1 MGNDIAQ
8 WRQEIGLHYY
18 RNRGVNL
25 RLTFRTTLFN
35 VTFLKQSMTSFMLFT
50 MHVLCNILYYVRTL
64 NLAVFISVYTLA
76 SGMSLIQTNVPTFF
90 HDNYCIASSQL
101 SLYIISLRFLLL
113 LSGDI
118 ECNPG
123 PLSPECLT
131 VFHLNIRSIR
141 NKMNY
146 IRDTFSECTHSILCF
161 TETHLSHDIGND
173 LLQIEGFDTMFRKD
187 KNAHSGGFIVY
198 TSSLLSPQRILDL
211 ELLLPESVW
220 VKIKDHSQ
228 TFLICTVYRQPSS
241 TMDFWNKLNICIEKA
256 IEISPHII
264 LVGDINEDQLNPS
277 NHKLKDIMTL
287 NNLRNIIKDPTRVT
301 SNSSTLID
309 ITVLSS
315 SVHCFDA
322 GIFETDRTISDHYGT
337 YVHIKT
343 DFMLE
348 EPYKRRIWEYK
359 KANFTLLNELIESTD
374 WSFIEH
380 GTVDTATKKNV

>member
-1 MGNDIAQ
+1 
-8 WRQEIGLHYY
+8 
-18 RNRGVNL
+18 
-25 RLTFRTTLFN
+25 
-35 VTFLKQSMTSFMLFT
+35 
-50 MHVLCNILYYVRTL
+50 
-64 NLAVFISVYTLA
+64 
-76 SGMSLIQTNVPTFF
+76 
-90 HDNYCIASSQL
+90 
-101 SLYIISLRFLLL
+101 
-113 LSGDI
+113 
-118 ECNPG
+118 
-123 PLSPECLT
+123 
-131 VFHLNIRSIR
+131 
-141 NKMNY
+141 
-146 IRDTFSECTHSILCF
+146 
-161 TETHLSHDIGND
+161 LSHDIGDD

-228 TFLICTVYRQPSS
+228 TFLICTVYRQPNS

-287 NNLRNIIKDPTRVT
+287 NNLRNIITNPTRVT

-322 GIFETDRTISDHYGT
+322 GIFETDRNITDHYGT
-337 YVHIKT
+337 YVH
-343 DFMLE
+343 
-348 EPYKRRIWEYK
+348 
-359 KANFTLLNELIESTD
+359 
-374 WSFIEH
+374 
-380 GTVDTATKKNV
+380 V